1 MKRIRLLD
9 LGYVPPVRSQTCYHA
24 AAYALTETS
33 PDTIILVNPSDPYV
47 CVGYHQEIDK
57 EVDRE
62 FCRFHD
68 LPVYRREVGGGAV
81 YLDRNQLFSQWIFH
95 PSALPAEVDARYRLY
110 IEPLVQTYKD
120 LGIEATHRPVN
131 DIHVKGKKIGGTG
144 AALIGRAEVLVGSF
158 MFDFDKPTM
167 ARVLKVSSEKMRD
180 KVFQGLQDYM
190 TTIKNELDAVPDRSR
205 IIEMYV
211 RRCAGVLGAELVPG
225 TWTAEEEDKAA
236 KLDRFF
242 VSSEWLERKGSF
254 RRPGV
259 RIQEDVQ
266 VHESALKAPGGL
278 IRVTVRVKEGRID
291 DITVSGDFTIYP
303 RTMVA
308 EIEEALRDVP
318 AEPVAVRAVVEER
331 YQAGQVQSPGITP
344 EHWAQA
350 FALALKS

>member
-1 MKRIRLLD
+1 
-9 LGYVPPVRSQTCYHA
+9 V
-24 AAYALTETS
+24 
-33 PDTIILVNPSDPYV
+33 
-47 CVGYHQEIDK
+47 
-57 EVDRE
+57 
-62 FCRFHD
+62 
-68 LPVYRREVGGGAV
+68 
-81 YLDRNQLFSQWIFH
+81 
-95 PSALPAEVDARYRLY
+95 
-110 IEPLVQTYKD
+110 EPLVLTYRD

-131 DIHVKGKKIGGTG
+131 DVHVRGKKIDGTG

-190 TTIKNELDAVPDRSR
+190 TTIKNELDAVSDRSR
-205 IIEMYV
+205 VIEMYV
-211 RRCAGVLGAELVPG
+211 RRCAEVLGAELVPG

-266 VHESALKAPGGL
+266 VHESALKAPSGL

-318 AEPVAVRAVVEER
+318 AEPVAVRAVVEEK
-331 YQAGQVQSPGITP
+331 YQAGQVQSLGITP

>member
-9 LGYVPPVRSQTCYHA
+9 LGFVPPVRSQTCYHA
-24 AAYALTETS
+24 AAYSLTATS

-62 FCRFHD
+62 YCRINN
-68 LPVYRREVGGGAV
+68 LPILRREVGGGAV
-81 YLDRNQLFSQWIFH
+81 YLDRNQLFSQWIFD
-95 PSALPAEVDARYRLY
+95 PSALPAEVDARYRVY
-110 IEPLVQTYKD
+110 VEPIVLTYRD

-180 KVFQGLQDYM
+180 KVFRGLRDYM
-190 TTIKNELDAVPDRSR
+190 TTIKEELGVVPERSR
-205 IIEMYV
+205 VVEMYV
-211 RRCAGVLGAELVPG
+211 RRCAEVLGADIVPG
-225 TWTAEEEDKAA
+225 ELTPEEEARA
-236 KLDRFF
+236 VELDRFF
-242 VSSEWLERKGSF
+242 VSPEWVDRQGSF
-254 RRPGV
+254 CRPGI

-266 VHESALKAPGGL
+266 VYESALKAPGGL
-278 IRVTVRVKEGRID
+278 IRATVRAREGRID
-291 DITVSGDFTIYP
+291 DITFSGDFTIYP

-308 EIEEALRDVP
+308 EIEEALRGMAADPGV
-318 AEPVAVRAVVEER
+318 VRAVVEEKYR
-331 YQAGQVQSPGITP
+331 AGQVQSPGLTP
-344 EHWAQA
+344 EFWTLVFEQ
-350 FALALKS
+350 ALKS